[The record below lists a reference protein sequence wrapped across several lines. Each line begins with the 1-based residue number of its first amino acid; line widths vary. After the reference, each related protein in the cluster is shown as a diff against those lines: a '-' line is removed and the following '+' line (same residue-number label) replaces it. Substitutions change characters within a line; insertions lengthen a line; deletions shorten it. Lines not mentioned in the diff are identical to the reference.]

1 MPKILLENIT
11 MYKQMS
17 GRKDRLQQFV
27 DVDIK

>member
-1 MPKILLENIT
+1 

-17 GRKDRLQQFV
+17 GRKDRLQQFL